1 MYRVTGLLGNTAT
14 VACVLLRVRD
24 LCVTDWFH
32 WNRAHSQKITVP

>member
-1 MYRVTGLLGNTAT
+1 MYHVTGLLSSTAT

-32 WNRAHSQKITVP
+32 LNRAPSQKLTVP